1 MNLLNMNL
9 IDFEYSITLHAM
21 DISLYDA
28 KQYLVRND
36 FKGYNLCYTQ
46 NINLSLQW
54 IIVCCVYK
62 FVIMFDTFSGNV
74 KDRRC
79 FYKYRI

>member
-28 KQYLVRND
+28 EQYLVRND

-46 NINLSLQW
+46 NINLSLQ
-54 IIVCCVYK
+54 
-62 FVIMFDTFSGNV
+62 
-74 KDRRC
+74 
-79 FYKYRI
+79 